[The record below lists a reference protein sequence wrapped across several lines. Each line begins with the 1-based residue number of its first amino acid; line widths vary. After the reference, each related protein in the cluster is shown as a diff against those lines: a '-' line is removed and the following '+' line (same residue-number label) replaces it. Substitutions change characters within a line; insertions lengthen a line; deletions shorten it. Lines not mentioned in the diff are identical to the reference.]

1 MSASILVVDDEEAI
15 VSSLGSILQDEGYE
29 VAVAKSGVEALKIYT
44 VDPPDLMLLDIW
56 MPEMDGLETLRRV
69 KELVPTAQVMV
80 MSGHGSIETAVKAIK
95 LGAYDY
101 IEKPLSLENVTLR
114 VKHALEQFRLE
125 EENRSLRTKVQRK
138 FELVGQSPAMQ
149 QLRQLI
155 DTAGPTNSRVLVGG
169 ENGTGKELVARAIHL
184 QSARADRPF
193 VAVNCA
199 AIPETLIESEL
210 FGHEK
215 GSFSGATSM
224 KRGQFEQAD
233 GGTLFLDEIGD
244 MSLNTQAKVLRAL
257 QEQQFN
263 RVGGTKLLK
272 VDVRV
277 LAASNK
283 DLMKEIEKGTF
294 REDLYYRLN
303 VVPIVVPPLRERRE
317 DIPLLIRHF
326 MKLHAEEQGLRMK
339 EVTPEAMAVF
349 QQYEWPGNIRELR
362 NLIER
367 LMIMVPGNVI
377 DGAQAT
383 MTLQVK
389 APGAVSSIMPAVQT
403 AASPLF
409 TQPFDSLRDARN
421 AFEKEYIARKLR
433 EHHWN
438 ISRTAEDLKIER
450 SHLHRKIKLLDVEM
464 RPEA

>member
-1 MSASILVVDDEEAI
+1 
-15 VSSLGSILQDEGYE
+15 
-29 VAVAKSGVEALKIYT
+29 
-44 VDPPDLMLLDIW
+44 MLLDIW

-244 MSLNTQAKVLRAL
+244 MSLSTQAKVLRAL

-326 MKLHAEEQGLRMK
+326 MKLHAEEQGLRTK
-339 EVTPEAMAVF
+339 EVTPDAMAVF

-389 APGAVSSIMPAVQT
+389 APAAVAAATPVAQT